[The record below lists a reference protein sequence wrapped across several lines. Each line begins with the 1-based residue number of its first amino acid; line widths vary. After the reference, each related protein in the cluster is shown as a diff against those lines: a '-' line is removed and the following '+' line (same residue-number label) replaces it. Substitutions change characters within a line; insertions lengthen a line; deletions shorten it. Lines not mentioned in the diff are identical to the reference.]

1 MFNRI
6 TLALGVLIL
15 AGCAAMPSQTTL
27 GPDHPA
33 NPDAP
38 AASLP
43 AVSSTLAIG
52 PAPRTS
58 TINSPEA
65 ESSGGHAGHESSGA
79 MSGAQGTAGQ
89 QMPDGVKVTDD
100 AGAHATHGAPGSEGS
115 ALPPS
120 GSAGGV
126 AQYVCPMHPKVVS
139 ANPTDKCPICKM
151 KINKPIKSGAMPAT
165 KPEAAPSQ
173 GGADNAQGQHG
184 GHE

>member
-6 TLALGVLIL
+6 TLALGVLVL
-15 AGCAAMPSQTTL
+15 AGCAATPSQTTS

-33 NPDAP
+33 SPDAP
-38 AASLP
+38 AAPLP

-52 PAPRTS
+52 PAPQTS
-58 TINSPEA
+58 AMNAAEA
-65 ESSGGHAGHESSGA
+65 EGGGGHAGHESSGA
-79 MSGAQGTAGQ
+79 MSGSQGTTGQ
-89 QMPDGVKVTDD
+89 QMPDGAKVPDD
-100 AGAHATHGAPGSEGS
+100 AGARAAHGAPSPAGS
-115 ALPPS
+115 APLPA

-126 AQYVCPMHPKVVS
+126 ARYACPMHPKVVS

-165 KPEAAPSQ
+165 KPAAAPSR